1 MHGSAPGTRDRQTDR
16 QTDGRTDHSIADA
29 QQVCW
34 TYLLTEDHIYAAGLS
49 YKSDNAHR
57 PPLHGLYGFAR
68 TLLLQRALPLGQ
80 TDGRTDRRTRHRFNT
95 RSA

>member
-1 MHGSAPGTRDRQTDR
+1 MVLHQGHVTDRQTDR
-16 QTDGRTDHSIADA
+16 QTDGQITALLMHNKYVGHTSLQRTIFTRPVCHINPTTRIARRCTA
-29 QQVCW
+29 
-34 TYLLTEDHIYAAGLS
+34 
-49 YKSDNAHR
+49 
-57 PPLHGLYGFAR
+57 YGFAR

>member
-1 MHGSAPGTRDRQTDR
+1 MVLRQGHVTDRQTDGR
-16 QTDGRTDHSIADA
+16 TDGRTDHSIADA

-57 PPLHGLYGFAR
+57 PPLHGLRLCAHFAAAA
-68 TLLLQRALPLGQ
+68 RAASGTDRWTDGQ
-80 TDGRTDRRTRHRFNT
+80 TDTAPF
-95 RSA
+95 